1 MANSTLHIYDVTFL
15 EVFSG
20 SFILCDFHHIKARET
35 YIRKKSN
42 EIPQDILPF
51 LTRITESSTEVQY
64 KANLAVLKGSDQWKS
79 SQNLQNL
86 F

>member
-1 MANSTLHIYDVTFL
+1 MECYICIVSTWSMANSTLHIYDVTFL

-35 YIRKKSN
+35 YIREKSN

-51 LTRITESSTEVQY
+51 LTRITVIHRS
-64 KANLAVLKGSDQWKS
+64 AV
-79 SQNLQNL
+79 
-86 F
+86 